1 MHSFSALLRAVLLV
15 TVTSASASSFFRIPL
30 TKLTPPSS
38 YLAGLPDADRTRA
51 AFLKNFVSGGPT
63 TVPAS
68 NLAYVQYTT
77 SVGVGSPP
85 TYYNLVVDTG
95 SSNTFVG

>member
-1 MHSFSALLRAVLLV
+1 MQSFSALLRAVLLV
-15 TVTSASASSFFRIPL
+15 TVTSVSASSFLRIPL
-30 TKLTPPSS
+30 TKLTPTNS
-38 YLAGLPDADRTRA
+38 YLAGLPDADRARA
-51 AFLKNFVSGGPT
+51 AFLKSFASGGST